1 MNESFNKFRKKILI
15 ESLIKSFLISLSL
28 AGIAFCGPKLIIHF
42 GKINVHH
49 SFDLILILILTGV
62 FIVSFG
68 ISFLIFFPRRLKV
81 AKRLDKELNLN
92 QKVQTMV
99 EFEKEESP
107 MIKLQR
113 EDTLNILSNIS
124 IKKFAMKFS
133 LFIFVLVGFALILGV
148 TVVAVETYEEP
159 PVVTPGKDEPKY
171 NLDNWTVRALLDLIE
186 VVEKSNVQ
194 EDLKTPVIKDLENL
208 LDVLETVEFEYEMIE
223 QVNTVINDVDHR
235 LDVANSCNEI
245 FTELKSSESPIV
257 RELVTQIN
265 ALNITNVNNTVEN
278 FYIYLC
284 GDSSTIN
291 EAITAIDSDFRLVIT
306 KSNLN
311 QNDPLV
317 KELLDFAQELSD
329 SANANDVV
337 LAINKHK
344 DNIVNLVKQQT
355 ENKNIMTFVIDQLR
369 IIFGLNSNN
378 PGEDDG
384 TGDINNPTVNPI
396 DPPKVNE
403 NENQGGYGSGEVLFG
418 SDDIMFDIEKG
429 SVKYGEV
436 ITKYYGE
443 LVGMFND
450 GTIPEEYKEVFEQYF
465 KTLFGLI
472 EEENN

>member
-15 ESLIKSFLISLSL
+15 ESLIKSFLISISL
-28 AGIAFCGPKLIIHF
+28 ASIAFSVPKLIIHF
-42 GKINVHH
+42 GKLNVHH
-49 SFDLILILILTGV
+49 SFDLILILILNAV

-68 ISFLIFFPRRLKV
+68 ILFLIFFPRSLKV
-81 AKRLDKELNLN
+81 AKRLDKDLNLN

-99 EFEKEESP
+99 EFEKDESP

-124 IKKFAMKFS
+124 IKKLAMKFS
-133 LFIFVLVGFALILGV
+133 VFMFVLVGFAAVLGV
-148 TVVAVETYEEP
+148 TVVAVENYEKT
-159 PVVTPGKDEPKY
+159 PVVTPEPEKPKY

-194 EDLKTPVIKDLENL
+194 NDLKQPVIKDLENL
-208 LDVLETVEFEYEMIE
+208 LDVLETVEFEYEMVDE
-223 QVNTVINDVDHR
+223 VNGVIKDIDHR

-278 FYIYLC
+278 FYVYLC
-284 GDSSTIN
+284 GDSATIS
-291 EAITAIDSDFRLVIT
+291 EAILAIDQDFRLVIT

-311 QNDPLV
+311 QEDALV
-317 KELLDFAQELSD
+317 KELLAFANGLSD
-329 SANANDVV
+329 STDASGVSNV
-337 LAINKHK
+337 INSHK
-344 DNIVNLVKQQT
+344 ENIVNLVKQQT

-369 IIFGLNSNN
+369 IIFGLSSNN
-378 PGEDDG
+378 SSEDDG
-384 TGDINNPTVNPI
+384 TGDVNNPTVTPI

-403 NENQGGYGSGEVLFG
+403 NESQGGYGTGEPLFG

-429 SVKYGEV
+429 SVEYGEV
-436 ITKYYGE
+436 INKYYGE

-450 GTIPEEYKEVFEQYF
+450 GTIPLEYKEVFEQYF
-465 KTLFGLI
+465 NSLYGLI
-472 EEENN
+472 EEENK